1 MDINSNVIRR
11 LEQLVKKYNLNDI
24 KKTKEVNVL
33 MKYNKIIG
41 EKNE

>member
-1 MDINSNVIRR
+1 
-11 LEQLVKKYNLNDI
+11 LHKYLN

>member
-1 MDINSNVIRR
+1 
-11 LEQLVKKYNLNDI
+11 LHKYLN

-41 EKNE
+41 EKNEW